1 MNRFFYKTVLFLLL
15 FTVGFSGHAQKD
27 KQAELEQKRQ
37 QLQEEIKQ
45 INTLLFSTKK
55 KEKTVLTQVEDIS
68 KRIQVRENLIKVT
81 NQQANLIT
89 REINS
94 NISRITQL
102 REDLETLKEDYGKL
116 IEKSYKSKNDQ
127 SRIMFLLS
135 SENFLQAYKRVQY
148 MQQYANHRKKQ
159 GEEIQAKTQELQ
171 GLNKDLLAQ
180 QKEKQ
185 KLIEENRLARNTLN
199 EEKVQQEQLVAS
211 LKKDESKFASQ
222 IKTKQK
228 EAAAIDREIEALIRA
243 AIAEA
248 NKAAGANA
256 TKTTTTASRPMFAM
270 TAEAKALAANFTSN
284 KGKLP
289 WPVERGVVVT
299 RFGTTQHPTLPNVK
313 TYSSG
318 VEIATEEGSKAR
330 AAFDGEVL
338 AVTVIRGANKAI
350 QIRHGDYITVYQN
363 ITDVYVKKGD
373 KVSTR
378 QEIGKIFTNPTT
390 GDTTLKFLIFQN
402 TNKLNPE
409 EWVYR
414 M

>member
-1 MNRFFYKTVLFLLL
+1 MKNCFKYGFLFIL
-15 FTVGFSGHAQKD
+15 FISAGVSVHAQKD
-27 KQAELEQKRQ
+27 KQAELEQKKQ
-37 QLQEEIKQ
+37 QLQEEIRQ
-45 INTLLFSTKK
+45 INNLLFSTKK
-55 KEKTVLTQVEDIS
+55 KEKSVLSEVENIA

-89 REINS
+89 REINT
-94 NISRITQL
+94 NISKIAQL
-102 REDLETLKEDYGKL
+102 RKDLEALKIDYGKL
-116 IEKSYKSKNDQ
+116 IEKSYKSKSDQ

-148 MQQYANHRKKQ
+148 MKQYANHRKKQ
-159 GEEIQAKTQELQ
+159 GEAIQSKTQELQ
-171 GLNKDLLAQ
+171 ELNKNLVIQ
-180 QKEKQ
+180 QKQKQ
-185 KLIEENRLARNTLN
+185 KLVEENRVASNSLS
-199 EEKVQQEQLVAS
+199 EEKIQQEKLVSS
-211 LKKDESKFASQ
+211 LKKEESKYASQ
-222 IKTKQK
+222 IKDKQK
-228 EAAAIDREIEALIRA
+228 EAAAIDKQIEDLIRA
-243 AIAEA
+243 AILEA
-248 NKAAGANA
+248 NKASGVV
-256 TKTTTTASRPMFAM
+256 TSKTNTSKPTFAM

-289 WPVERGVVVT
+289 WPVETGLVIPN
-299 RFGTTQHPTLPNVK
+299 FGTTQHPTLPNVK

-318 VEIATEEGSKAR
+318 VEIATESGAKAR

-338 AVTVIRGANKAI
+338 AVTVIKGANKAI

-373 KVSTR
+373 KVTTK

-390 GDTTLKFLIFQN
+390 GKTTLKFLIFQN
-402 TNKLNPE
+402 TNKLNPA

>member
-1 MNRFFYKTVLFLLL
+1 MKKMFQYGLFFILL
-15 FTVGFSGHAQKD
+15 FSTGLSVHAQKD
-27 KQAELEQKRQ
+27 KQAELEQKKQ
-37 QLQEEIKQ
+37 QLQEEIRQ
-45 INTLLFSTKK
+45 INNLLFSTKK
-55 KEKTVLTQVEDIS
+55 KEKSVLSEVENIA

-81 NQQANLIT
+81 NQQANLIS
-89 REINS
+89 REINT
-94 NISRITQL
+94 NISKIAQL
-102 REDLETLKEDYGKL
+102 RKDLEALKVDYGKL
-116 IEKSYKSKNDQ
+116 IEKSYKSKSDQ

-148 MQQYANHRKKQ
+148 MKQYATHRKKQ
-159 GEEIQAKTQELQ
+159 GEAIQSKTQELQ
-171 GLNKDLLAQ
+171 ELNKSLVAQ

-185 KLIEENRLARNTLN
+185 KLVEENRIAKNNLS
-199 EEKVQQEQLVAS
+199 EEKIQQEKLVSS
-211 LKKDESKFASQ
+211 LKKEEGKYALQ
-222 IKTKQK
+222 IKDKQK
-228 EAAAIDREIEALIRA
+228 EAAAIDKQIEDLIRA
-243 AIAEA
+243 AILEA
-248 NKAAGANA
+248 NKASGVV
-256 TKTTTTASRPMFAM
+256 TSKTNTSSPTFAM

-289 WPVERGVVVT
+289 WPVEKGIVIT
-299 RFGTTQHPTLPNVK
+299 NFGTTQHPTLPNVK

-318 VEIATEEGSKAR
+318 VEIATESGAKAR

-338 AVTVIRGANKAI
+338 AVTVIKGANKAI

-373 KVSTR
+373 KVKTK

-390 GDTTLKFLIFQN
+390 GKTTLKFLIFQN
-402 TNKLNPE
+402 TNKLNPA

>member
-1 MNRFFYKTVLFLLL
+1 MNRIFYKTVLFFLL
-15 FTVGFSGHAQKD
+15 FTAGFSGYAQKD

-37 QLQEEIKQ
+37 QLQEEIRQ
-45 INTLLFSTKK
+45 INTLLFSTQK
-55 KEKTVLTQVEDIS
+55 KEKTVLTQVEDIA

-94 NISRITQL
+94 NISRISQL
-102 REDLETLKEDYGKL
+102 REDLEALKKDYGKL

-159 GEEIQAKTQELQ
+159 GEEIQAKTLELQ
-171 GLNKDLLAQ
+171 DLNKNLLTQ

-199 EEKVQQEQLVAS
+199 EEKAQQEQLVAS
-211 LKKDESKFASQ
+211 LKKDESKFAAQ
-222 IKTKQK
+222 IRTKQQ

-256 TKTTTTASRPMFAM
+256 TKTTTTASRPTFAM

-338 AVTVIRGANKAI
+338 AVTVIRGANKAV

-378 QEIGKIFTNPTT
+378 QEIGKIFTNPST

-402 TNKLNPE
+402 TNKLNPA

>member
-1 MNRFFYKTVLFLLL
+1 MKKMFQYGLFFILL
-15 FTVGFSGHAQKD
+15 FSTGLSVHAQKD
-27 KQAELEQKRQ
+27 KQAELEQKKQ
-37 QLQEEIKQ
+37 QLQEEIRQ
-45 INTLLFSTKK
+45 INNLLFSTKK
-55 KEKTVLTQVEDIS
+55 KEKSVLSEVENIA

-81 NQQANLIT
+81 NQQANLIS
-89 REINS
+89 REINT
-94 NISRITQL
+94 NISKIAQL
-102 REDLETLKEDYGKL
+102 RKDLEALKVDYGKL
-116 IEKSYKSKNDQ
+116 IEKSYKSKSDQ

-148 MQQYANHRKKQ
+148 MKQYATHRKKQ
-159 GEEIQAKTQELQ
+159 GEAIQSKTQELQ
-171 GLNKDLLAQ
+171 ELNKSLVAQ

-185 KLIEENRLARNTLN
+185 KLVEENRIAKNNLS
-199 EEKVQQEQLVAS
+199 EEKIQQEKLVSS
-211 LKKDESKFASQ
+211 LKKEEGKYALQ
-222 IKTKQK
+222 IKDKQK
-228 EAAAIDREIEALIRA
+228 EAAAIDKQIEDLIRA
-243 AIAEA
+243 AILEA
-248 NKAAGANA
+248 NKTSGVV
-256 TKTTTTASRPMFAM
+256 TSKTNTSSPTFAM

-289 WPVERGVVVT
+289 WPVEKGIVIT
-299 RFGTTQHPTLPNVK
+299 NFGTTQHPTLPNVK

-318 VEIATEEGSKAR
+318 VEIATESGAKAR

-338 AVTVIRGANKAI
+338 AVTVIKGANKAI

-373 KVSTR
+373 KVKTK

-390 GDTTLKFLIFQN
+390 GKTTLKFLIFQN
-402 TNKLNPE
+402 TNKLNPA

>member
-1 MNRFFYKTVLFLLL
+1 MRFYTKHIVLLIFLF
-15 FTVGFSGHAQKD
+15 FTGITAFSQKD
-27 KQAELEQKRQ
+27 KQAELEEKRQ
-37 QLQEEIKQ
+37 QLQEEIRQ
-45 INTLLFSTKK
+45 INNLLFSTKK
-55 KEKTVLTQVEDIS
+55 KEKSVLTEVEDIS

-94 NISRITQL
+94 NMSRIDQL
-102 REDLETLKEDYGKL
+102 RNDLITLKEDYAKL
-116 IEKSYKSKNDQ
+116 IEKSYKSKSDQ

-135 SENFLQAYKRVQY
+135 SESFLQAYKRVQY

-159 GEEIQAKTQELQ
+159 GEEIQAKTVELQELNTNLIQ
-171 GLNKDLLAQ
+171 Q

-185 KLIEENRLARNTLN
+185 KLIEENRVARTKLQ
-199 EEKVQQEQLVAS
+199 EEKKQQEQLMGT
-211 LKKDESKFASQ
+211 LRKEESKYATQ
-222 IKTKQK
+222 IKTKQR
-228 EAAAIDREIEALIRA
+228 EAAAIDKQIEDLIRA
-243 AIAEA
+243 AIAES
-248 NKAAGANA
+248 NKAAGGTA
-256 TKTTTTASRPMFAM
+256 TRRSSTTFAM

-299 RFGTTQHPTLPNVK
+299 NFGVTQHPTLPNVK
-313 TYSSG
+313 TTSSG
-318 VEIATEEGSKAR
+318 VEIATDEGAKAR
-330 AAFDGEVL
+330 SAFDGEVL
-338 AVTVIRGANKAI
+338 AVTVIRGANKAV

-373 KVSTR
+373 KVKTK

-390 GDTTLKFLIFQN
+390 GKTILKFLIFQN
-402 TNKLNPE
+402 TNKLNPAD
-409 EWVYR
+409 WVFR

>member
-1 MNRFFYKTVLFLLL
+1 MKKMFQYALL
-15 FTVGFSGHAQKD
+15 FILLFSTGLSVHAQKD
-27 KQAELEQKRQ
+27 KQEELEQKKQ
-37 QLQEEIKQ
+37 QLQEEIRQ
-45 INTLLFSTKK
+45 INNLLFSTKK
-55 KEKTVLTQVEDIS
+55 KEKSVLSEVENIA

-81 NQQANLIT
+81 NQQANLIS
-89 REINS
+89 REINT
-94 NISRITQL
+94 NISKISQL
-102 REDLETLKEDYGKL
+102 RKDLEALKLDYGKL
-116 IEKSYKSKNDQ
+116 IEKSYKSKSDQ

-148 MQQYANHRKKQ
+148 MKQYANHRKKQ
-159 GEEIQAKTQELQ
+159 GEAIQSKTQELQ
-171 GLNKDLLAQ
+171 ELNKSLVVQ

-185 KLIEENRLARNTLN
+185 KLVEENRIAKNNLS
-199 EEKVQQEQLVAS
+199 EEKIQQEKLVSS
-211 LKKDESKFASQ
+211 LKKEEGKYTSQ
-222 IKTKQK
+222 IKDKQK
-228 EAAAIDREIEALIRA
+228 ETAAIDKQIEDLIRA
-243 AIAEA
+243 AILEA
-248 NKAAGANA
+248 NKASGVV
-256 TKTTTTASRPMFAM
+256 TSKTNTSKPTFAM

-289 WPVERGVVVT
+289 WPVEKGLVVT
-299 RFGTTQHPTLPNVK
+299 NFGTTQHPTLPNIK

-318 VEIATEEGSKAR
+318 VEIATESGAKAR

-338 AVTVIRGANKAI
+338 AVTVIKGANKAI

-373 KVSTR
+373 KVKTK

-390 GDTTLKFLIFQN
+390 GKTTLKFLIFQN
-402 TNKLNPE
+402 TNKLNPA

>member
-1 MNRFFYKTVLFLLL
+1 MKNCFKYGFLFIL
-15 FTVGFSGHAQKD
+15 FISAGVSVHAQKD
-27 KQAELEQKRQ
+27 KQAELEQKKQ
-37 QLQEEIKQ
+37 QLQEEIRQ
-45 INTLLFSTKK
+45 INNLLFSTKK
-55 KEKTVLTQVEDIS
+55 KEKSVLSEVENIA

-89 REINS
+89 REINT
-94 NISRITQL
+94 NISKIAQL
-102 REDLETLKEDYGKL
+102 RKDLEALKIDYGKL
-116 IEKSYKSKNDQ
+116 IEKSYKSKSDQ

-148 MQQYANHRKKQ
+148 MKQYANHRKKQ
-159 GEEIQAKTQELQ
+159 GEAIQSKTQELQ
-171 GLNKDLLAQ
+171 ELNKNLVIQ
-180 QKEKQ
+180 QKQKQ
-185 KLIEENRLARNTLN
+185 KLVEENRVASNSLS
-199 EEKVQQEQLVAS
+199 EEKIQQEKLVSS
-211 LKKDESKFASQ
+211 LKKEESKYASQ
-222 IKTKQK
+222 IKDKQK
-228 EAAAIDREIEALIRA
+228 EAAAIDKQIEDLIRA
-243 AIAEA
+243 AILEA
-248 NKAAGANA
+248 NKASGVV
-256 TKTTTTASRPMFAM
+256 TSKTNTSKPTFAM

-289 WPVERGVVVT
+289 WPVEKGLVIT
-299 RFGTTQHPTLPNVK
+299 NFGTTQHPTLPNVK

-318 VEIATEEGSKAR
+318 VEIATESGAKAR

-338 AVTVIRGANKAI
+338 AVTVIKGANKAI

-373 KVSTR
+373 KVTTK

-390 GDTTLKFLIFQN
+390 GKTTLKFLIFQN
-402 TNKLNPE
+402 TNKLNPA